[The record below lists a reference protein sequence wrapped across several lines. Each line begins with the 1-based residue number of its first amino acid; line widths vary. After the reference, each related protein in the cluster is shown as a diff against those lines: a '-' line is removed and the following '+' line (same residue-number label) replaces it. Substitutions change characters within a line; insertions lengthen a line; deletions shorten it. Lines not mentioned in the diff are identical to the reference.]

1 MIRKDHSHPTGRY
14 INQEDSSEPDDV
26 GTSGIE
32 RALLLWENQKIRTSL
47 LFCLLERFLFVLF
60 FVGKACL
67 VGLSLFLLLYFLI
80 LEIWLPSSAFFRKYF
95 KTNCFISMCRT
106 EFRTASNRFYWHSL
120 EKNLDESSRMWKNWN
135 FKVLYTECRK
145 ISEVVSLSKEI
156 YCVRICKRKIC
167 SRT

>member
-1 MIRKDHSHPTGRY
+1 MMWGRQGLSVHCCCEKIRK
-14 INQEDSSEPDDV
+14 
-26 GTSGIE
+26 SGPHFSFVCW
-32 RALLLWENQKIRTSL
+32 RGFF
-47 LFCLLERFLFVLF
+47 LFCFSWARLAWLDCPSF
-60 FVGKACL
+60 F
-67 VGLSLFLLLYFLI
+67 FFIFFI

-106 EFRTASNRFYWHSL
+106 EFRTASNQFYWHSL

-135 FKVLYTECRK
+135 FKVPYTKCRK
-145 ISEVVSLSKEI
+145 ISEAVSLSKEI